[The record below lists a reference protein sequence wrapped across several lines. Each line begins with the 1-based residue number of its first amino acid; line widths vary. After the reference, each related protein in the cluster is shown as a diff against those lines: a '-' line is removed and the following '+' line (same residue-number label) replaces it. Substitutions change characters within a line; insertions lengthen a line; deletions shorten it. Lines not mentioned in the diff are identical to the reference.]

1 MSQEEYPEDTED
13 AEGQDEFEDQEEF
26 ETGLMTS
33 GVGAAW
39 YGRLLGL
46 LIVVGGLA
54 LGAKIA
60 SDANQNEFWIFLQV
74 VLTPVGVGFLILVA
88 AEGLQQLGNRRS

>member
-1 MSQEEYPEDTED
+1 MSQEGNPVDPEESD
-13 AEGQDEFEDQEEF
+13 DQEEF
-26 ETGLMTS
+26 GAGLMTTS
-33 GVGAAW
+33 VGAAW
-39 YGRLLGL
+39 YGRVLGL

-60 SDANQNEFWIFLQV
+60 SDANQNELWIFLQV
-74 VLTPVGVGFLILVA
+74 VLTPVGIGFLILVA

>member
-1 MSQEEYPEDTED
+1 MSQEGYPEDPED
-13 AEGQDEFEDQEEF
+13 AEDQEDLES
-26 ETGLMTS
+26 GLMTS

-60 SDANQNEFWIFLQV
+60 SDADEYEYWVFLQ
-74 VLTPVGVGFLILVA
+74 LALPPVGIGFLILVA
-88 AEGLQQLGNRRS
+88 AEGLQQLGNRRN